1 MTVQTK
7 GLQITD
13 NHTHFE
19 HSRPC
24 MSLVPPRV
32 QVPMAD
38 DHVSR
43 VPDEKYDLAPQ
54 LVHVVM
60 YQVLL
65 IFQGRFRPL
74 NNS

>member
-1 MTVQTK
+1 MTVKTE

-13 NHTHFE
+13 NYTYFE

>member
-1 MTVQTK
+1 
-7 GLQITD
+7 
-13 NHTHFE
+13 
-19 HSRPC
+19 